1 MYYTLDQP
9 LPTFEIEL
17 VYRELKQ
24 LAVGQLRQLSPGR
37 SLNATAL
44 VNEAYLRLMKCSKP
58 AGAGSNLW
66 SNKPAFFAA
75 AAEAMRCVVIDHYRR
90 KHCLKRGGKNIQT
103 LIDVASIAGDCS
115 PLDLL
120 VLNDALDHFELAH
133 PEKAELVKLR
143 YFVGMTMREC
153 AQSLD
158 ISIATAERRWRFARA
173 WLAVRLE
180 EGD

>member
-1 MYYTLDQP
+1 M
-9 LPTFEIEL
+9 

-44 VNEAYLRLMKCSKP
+44 VNEAYLRLVKCSKP
-58 AGAGSNLW
+58 AGAGSNIW
-66 SNKPAFFAA
+66 SNKRAFFAA
-75 AAEAMRCVVIDHYRR
+75 ASEAMRCVVIDHYRR
-90 KHCLKRGGKNIQT
+90 KHCLKRGGNNFQS
-103 LIDVASIAGDCS
+103 LIDIGTIAGDCDRI
-115 PLDLL
+115 DLL
-120 VLNDALDHFELAH
+120 ALNEALDHFELAH
-133 PEKAELVKLR
+133 PEKAQLVKLR

-158 ISIATAERRWRFARA
+158 ISVATAERRWRFARA

-180 EGD
+180 EID